1 MTSEFAR
8 LRIHGWERRPISVE
22 AMLWYRIKNNNCR
35 MLCMSAQ
42 VILLCVSAEL
52 GWVLSSQLG
61 YTAPPLGSFYRPAA
75 MEVSMVM
82 TAFAF

>member
-8 LRIHGWERRPISVE
+8 LRIHGWELRPISVE

-52 GWVLSSQLG
+52 SWWDSTSSGDSQDTESLG
-61 YTAPPLGSFYRPAA
+61 IP
-75 MEVSMVM
+75 
-82 TAFAF
+82 